1 MKKQLFLNICMVLTI
16 ILVAVCGVMAVGS
29 VKGWFDKKTV
39 SELIISEN
47 SGITMIE
54 RSGISYEAGTST
66 VIKSGDRLCT
76 KNAASMII
84 SKSNTPFIY
93 LGTNAALSVPEVED
107 RIKLELEKGE
117 VLIDCRT
124 AETITVFSSDTQIIM
139 NQAVATI
146 SAQAGSSM
154 VYVYAGD
161 VDLSRTDGEM
171 SVNIEAGETASMVV
185 TDTEPKVSKFETAA
199 LNDEQINQLIKIGL
213 DDSFVFAEEDLKA
226 VKAEREAEILK
237 AQQEAIELK
246 EKLKKEAEKTKNE
259 KPVETETSQ
268 TNSDAS
274 NAEIVV
280 EESFTDDYFEKEFD
294 YEEETGPNDSSM
306 SCNIKIVCDTIL
318 DNMSDLEPGKEG
330 YVPSSGTILG
340 TTSVTF
346 YEGETVFE
354 VLKRVCDSA
363 GIQLEYAWTPMYDSY
378 YIEGINHLYEFDCG
392 SGSGWM
398 YKVNGWFP
406 NYGCSSYH
414 LEDGDSIVWLYT
426 CQLGDDIGGGNF

>member
-16 ILVAVCGVMAVGS
+16 ILVAVCGVMSVGS

-39 SELIISEN
+39 SELMVTEN

-54 RSGISYEAGTST
+54 RSGISYEAASGT
-66 VIKSGDRLCT
+66 VIKSGDRLYT
-76 KNAASMII
+76 KNAASMTI
-84 SKSNTPFIY
+84 SKSNTPCIY
-93 LGTNAALSVPEVED
+93 LGTNAALSVPKVED
-107 RIKLELEKGE
+107 GLKLELEKGE
-117 VLIDCRT
+117 VLIDCRN
-124 AETITVFSSDTQIIM
+124 AETLTVFSADTQIVM

-171 SVNIEAGETASMVV
+171 YVNVEAGKIASMVV
-185 TDTEPKVSKFETAA
+185 TDAEPKVSNFETAA
-199 LNDEQINQLIKIGL
+199 LNDGQINQLIKVGL
-213 DDSFVFAEEDLKA
+213 DDTFAFAEEDLKA

-246 EKLKKEAEKTKNE
+246 EKLKKEAEKTKNK
-259 KPVETETSQ
+259 KPVETVTSQ
-268 TNSDAS
+268 TNSDVS
-274 NAEIVV
+274 NAETV
-280 EESFTDDYFEKEFD
+280 EESFTDDYFGDEFG
-294 YEEETGPNDSSM
+294 YEEEKESNASSM
-306 SCNIKIVCDTIL
+306 SCTIKIVCNTIL
-318 DNMSDLEPGKEG
+318 DNMGDLEAGKEG

-354 VLKRVCDSA
+354 VLKRVCDGA

-406 NYGCSSYH
+406 NYGCSSYQ

-426 CQLGDDIGGGNF
+426 CRLGDDIGGGNF

>member
-39 SELIISEN
+39 SELMVSEN

-54 RSGISYEAGTST
+54 RSGISYEAGSGT
-66 VIKSGDRLCT
+66 VIKSGDRLYT
-76 KNAASMII
+76 KNAASMTI
-84 SKSNTPFIY
+84 SKSNIPFIH

-107 RIKLELEKGE
+107 GLKLELEKGE
-117 VLIDCRT
+117 VLVDCRN
-124 AETITVFSSDTQIIM
+124 AEMVTVISSDTQIII

-146 SAQAGSSM
+146 STQAGSSM

-161 VDLSRTDGEM
+161 AVLNRIDSEM
-171 SVNIEAGETASMVV
+171 SVNVKAGKIASMVV
-185 TDTEPKVSKFETAA
+185 TDAEPKVSKFEIAA
-199 LNDEQINQLIKIGL
+199 LNDGQINQLIKIGL
-213 DDSFVFAEEDLKA
+213 DDTFAFAEEDLKA
-226 VKAEREAEILK
+226 VKAERDAEILK

-246 EKLKKEAEKTKNE
+246 EKLKKETDKNK

-274 NAEIVV
+274 NEEIVV

-294 YEEETGPNDSSM
+294 YEEETGSNGSSM
-306 SCNIKIVCDTIL
+306 SCTIKIVCDTIL

-414 LEDGDSIVWLYT
+414 LEDGDSIVWIYT

>member
-1 MKKQLFLNICMVLTI
+1 MKKQLILNICMVLTI
-16 ILVAVCGVMAVGS
+16 ILVAVCGVMTVGS

-39 SELIISEN
+39 SELIVSEN

-54 RSGISYEAGTST
+54 RSGISYEATTGT
-66 VIKSGDRLCT
+66 VIKSGDCLYT
-76 KNAASMII
+76 KNAASMTI

-93 LGTNAALSVPEVED
+93 LGTNAALSVPEAED
-107 RIKLELEKGE
+107 GLKLELEKGE

-124 AETITVFSSDTQIIM
+124 AETITVFSSNAQIIM

-171 SVNIEAGETASMVV
+171 SAKVESGQTALMVV

-199 LNDEQINQLIKIGL
+199 LNDGQINQLIKIGL
-213 DDSFVFAEEDLKA
+213 DDSFAFAEEDLKA

-246 EKLKKEAEKTKNE
+246 EKLKKEAEKTKNK
-259 KPVETETSQ
+259 KPVETVTSQ
-268 TNSDAS
+268 TNSDVS
-274 NAEIVV
+274 NAETV
-280 EESFTDDYFEKEFD
+280 EESFADDYFGEEFG
-294 YEEETGPNDSSM
+294 YEEEKESNASSM
-306 SCNIKIVCDTIL
+306 SCTIKIVCNTIL
-318 DNMSDLEPGKEG
+318 DNMGDLEAGKEG

-406 NYGCSSYH
+406 NYGCSSYQ
-414 LEDGDSIVWLYT
+414 LKDGDSIVWLYT
-426 CQLGDDIGGGNF
+426 CRLGDDIGGGNF

>member
-1 MKKQLFLNICMVLTI
+1 MKKQLILNICMVLTI

-39 SELIISEN
+39 SELMVSEN

-54 RSGISYEAGTST
+54 RSGISYEADSGT
-66 VIKSGDRLCT
+66 VIKSGDCLYT
-76 KNAASMII
+76 KNAASMTI

-107 RIKLELEKGE
+107 GLKLELEKGE
-117 VLIDCRT
+117 VLVDCRN
-124 AETITVFSSDTQIIM
+124 AEMVTVISSDTQIII

-171 SVNIEAGETASMVV
+171 SVNVEAGKIASMVV
-185 TDTEPKVSKFETAA
+185 TDTEPKVSKFEIAA
-199 LNDEQINQLIKIGL
+199 LNDGQINQLIKIGL
-213 DDSFVFAEEDLKA
+213 DDTFAFAEEDLKA

-246 EKLKKEAEKTKNE
+246 EKLKKETEKTKN
-259 KPVETETSQ
+259 KKSVETETSQ

-274 NAEIVV
+274 NAEVV
-280 EESFTDDYFEKEFD
+280 EESFIDDYYGEEFD
-294 YEEETGPNDSSM
+294 YEEETGSNGSSM
-306 SCNIKIVCDTIL
+306 SCTIKIVCDTIL
-318 DNMSDLEPGKEG
+318 DNMIDLEPGKEG

-414 LEDGDSIVWLYT
+414 LEDGDSIVWIYT

>member
-1 MKKQLFLNICMVLTI
+1 MKKQLILNICMVLTI

-39 SELIISEN
+39 SELMVSEN

-54 RSGISYEAGTST
+54 RSGISYEADSGT
-66 VIKSGDRLCT
+66 VIKSGDCLYT
-76 KNAASMII
+76 KNAASMTI

-107 RIKLELEKGE
+107 GLKLELEKGE
-117 VLIDCRT
+117 VLVDCRN
-124 AETITVFSSDTQIIM
+124 AEMVTVISSDTQIII

-171 SVNIEAGETASMVV
+171 SVNVEAGKIASMVV
-185 TDTEPKVSKFETAA
+185 TDTEPKVSKFEIAA
-199 LNDEQINQLIKIGL
+199 LNDGQINQLIKIGL
-213 DDSFVFAEEDLKA
+213 DDTFAFAEEDLKA

-246 EKLKKEAEKTKNE
+246 EKLKKETEKTKN
-259 KPVETETSQ
+259 KKSVETETSQ

-274 NAEIVV
+274 NAEVV
-280 EESFTDDYFEKEFD
+280 EESFIDDYYGEEFD
-294 YEEETGPNDSSM
+294 YEEETGSNGSSM
-306 SCNIKIVCDTIL
+306 SCTIKIVCDTIL

-414 LEDGDSIVWLYT
+414 LEDGDSIVWSYT

>member
-29 VKGWFDKKTV
+29 VKEWFDKKTV
-39 SELIISEN
+39 SELMVSEN

-54 RSGISYEAGTST
+54 RSGISYEAGSGT
-66 VIKSGDRLCT
+66 VIKSGDRLYT
-76 KNAASMII
+76 KNAASMTI
-84 SKSNTPFIY
+84 SKSNIPFIH

-107 RIKLELEKGE
+107 GLKLELEKGE
-117 VLIDCRT
+117 VLIDCRN
-124 AETITVFSSDTQIIM
+124 AETVTVISSDTQIII

-146 SAQAGSSM
+146 STQAGSSM

-161 VDLSRTDGEM
+161 AVLNRIDSEM
-171 SVNIEAGETASMVV
+171 SVNVKAGKIASMVV
-185 TDTEPKVSKFETAA
+185 TDEEPKVSKFEIAA
-199 LNDEQINQLIKIGL
+199 LNDGQINQLIKIGL
-213 DDSFVFAEEDLKA
+213 DDTFAFAEEDLKA

-246 EKLKKEAEKTKNE
+246 EK
-259 KPVETETSQ
+259 
-268 TNSDAS
+268 S
-274 NAEIVV
+274 NAEVV
-280 EESFTDDYFEKEFD
+280 EESFIDDYYGEEFG
-294 YEEETGPNDSSM
+294 YEEEKGSNDSSM
-306 SCNIKIVCDTIL
+306 SCTIKIVCNTIL
-318 DNMSDLEPGKEG
+318 DNMSSLEPGKDG
-330 YVPSSGTILG
+330 FVPSSGTILG
-340 TTSVTF
+340 VTSVIF
-346 YEGETVFE
+346 YEGETVFD

-414 LEDGDSIVWLYT
+414 LEDGDSIVWIYT